1 MTREVRSPW
10 SRAKSDP
17 DPHGM
22 RGYSP
27 GSQSSPSNAARSDS
41 GHLNRHAGKGWTP
54 LSRRDAIPVQGA
66 PYRDP
71 TDPRR

>member
-10 SRAKSDP
+10 SREKGDP
-17 DPHGM
+17 GPHGM

-27 GSQSSPSNAARSDS
+27 GSQSSPSRADA
-41 GHLNRHAGKGWTP
+41 GHLNRHAGRGWTP
-54 LSRRDAIPVQGA
+54 LGHRDNASTPVVGA
-66 PYRDP
+66 PYKDP

>member
-10 SRAKSDP
+10 SREKGAP

-27 GSQSSPSNAARSDS
+27 GSRSSPSRADA

-54 LSRRDAIPVQGA
+54 LGRREQRQHARA
-66 PYRDP
+66 
-71 TDPRR
+71 RRAVPGPD